1 MNSDEKDFKF
11 DKKAATYDEGFAGKA
26 SRKFYN
32 LILREIEAEQGAAV
46 LDVGCGTGA
55 LLNKIADTHEIK
67 AHGIDTEENMI
78 DVAKSKHPD
87 MDFQLSPC
95 ENIPFGNQTFDIL
108 IACMAYHHFADKKGF
123 AKEAA
128 RVLKPGGVLY
138 IADPRFPW
146 VVRKTFNGILRCLK
160 IVGAFFKPQEII
172 NDFAPYGFEGYGVA
186 ADGYAQ
192 IVKLKLRDKKS
203 CCCCSGGKC
212 C

>member
-1 MNSDEKDFKF
+1 MSREKKDFKF

-32 LILREIEAEQGAAV
+32 LVLREIEVEQGAAV

-78 DVAKSKHPD
+78 AVAKSKHPD

-95 ENIPFGNQTFDIL
+95 ENMPFDSQTFDVL
-108 IACMAYHHFADKKGF
+108 IACMAYHHFSDKTGF

-128 RVLKPGGVLY
+128 RVLKPGGMLY
-138 IADPRFPW
+138 IADPRFPLIA
-146 VVRKTFNGILRCLK
+146 RKTLNAVLRCLR
-160 IVGAFFKPQEII
+160 IVGNFYKP
-172 NDFAPYGFEGYGVA
+172 
-186 ADGYAQ
+186 
-192 IVKLKLRDKKS
+192 
-203 CCCCSGGKC
+203 
-212 C
+212 